1 MEGELECAI
10 RPLGTDRL
18 AAPVIGRCARRQVHM
33 GEDLGDHHGI
43 DDRGDDLQAATTVW
57 AAFEIDI
64 EHALEQAGPA
74 HAYRGRG
81 GWALGV
87 VIAGLWDAQ
96 GRARNDLGP

>member
-18 AAPVIGRCARRQVHM
+18 AAPVIGAVRARAGAH
-33 GEDLGDHHGI
+33 EDLGDHQGI
-43 DDRGDDLQAATTVW
+43 DDRGDDRQAAATVC
-57 AAFEIDI
+57 AVFDIDI

-74 HAYRGRG
+74 HACRGQG